1 MRELKLDVS
10 TNSVVHFDPLH
21 NCMSGIRYLRD
32 VSNNDAQ
39 VKFVLGR
46 MAALVTVTGWRSIE
60 ET

>member
-1 MRELKLDVS
+1 MDVS